1 MSVMRA
7 PEVPEVWADPN
18 RMLTVEDLE
27 DMPDDEYRYEL
38 DDGVLIVSPAPSN
51 RHQLVVSRLQM
62 VLGAACSAEFLV
74 LTGPGVNVNRF
85 QHRVPDIAVIRT
97 ESFEEMYQVEPPV
110 LAIEV
115 ASPRTRLYDLGRK
128 KEVYERFGVRSYWI
142 VDPDEERPSLTVF
155 ELRRGRYTQLAQAT
169 GKEAFEAARPFP
181 VTIVPADLVT
191 VAPA

>member
-62 VLGAACSAEFLV
+62 VLGAACSPEFLV

-85 QHRVPDIAVIRT
+85 QHRVPDVAVIRT

>member
-97 ESFEEMYQVEPPV
+97 ESFEEMYQVAPPV

>member
-1 MSVMRA
+1 MRA
-7 PEVPEVWADPN
+7 PEIPEVWADPN

-62 VLGAACSAEFLV
+62 ILGAACPPEFLV

-85 QHRVPDIAVIRT
+85 QHRVPDVAVIRT
-97 ESFEEMYQVEPPV
+97 ESFEEMYQVQPPV

-142 VDPDEERPSLTVF
+142 IDPDEERPSLTVF
-155 ELRRGRYTQLAQAT
+155 ELRRNRYTQLAQAEA
-169 GKEAFEAARPFP
+169 KEPFDAVRPFP
-181 VTIVPADLVT
+181 VTIVPTDLVEVT
-191 VAPA
+191 PS

>member
-1 MSVMRA
+1 MGVMRA
-7 PEVPEVWADPN
+7 PEVPAVWAGPN

-38 DDGVLIVSPAPSN
+38 DDGVPIVYPAPSN

-62 VLGAACSAEFLV
+62 VLGAACSPEFLA

-85 QHRVPDIAVIRT
+85 QHRVPDVAVIRT
-97 ESFEEMYQVEPPV
+97 ESFKEMYQVEPPV

-142 VDPDEERPSLTVF
+142 VDPDGERPSLTAF
-155 ELRRGRYTQLAQAT
+155 ELRRGRYAQTAQAT

-191 VAPA
+191 VAPT

>member
-1 MSVMRA
+1 M
-7 PEVPEVWADPN
+7 
-18 RMLTVEDLE
+18 
-27 DMPDDEYRYEL
+27 
-38 DDGVLIVSPAPSN
+38 
-51 RHQLVVSRLQM
+51 
-62 VLGAACSAEFLV
+62 
-74 LTGPGVNVNRF
+74 
-85 QHRVPDIAVIRT
+85 IRT
-97 ESFEEMYQVEPPV
+97 ESFEEMYQVAPPV

-128 KEVYERFGVRSYWI
+128 KEVYERFGVRSYGI
-142 VDPDEERPSLTVF
+142 ADPDEERPSLTVF